1 MAISRLT
8 LTKVHAIL
16 AAFILPVAVMFF
28 ITGVLYT
35 WGKSGEYVTTKHDLA
50 LAAPLS
56 KDKDA
61 LVALAEEQLT
71 KLGVAAPSGKPGVR
85 SVGTSFQ
92 LEWSGADLDVVL
104 APTADP
110 LVAQLQVKDT
120 TWYRHLVQLHK
131 AKGGEVFKVY
141 ASVMA
146 AALLLLLVTGYI
158 IALQVPLLRRLTL
171 ATTAIGAVAFA
182 GAFALS

>member
-35 WGKSGEYVTTKHDLA
+35 WGNTGEYVTTKHELA
-50 LAAPLS
+50 LAEPLS

-61 LVALAEEQLT
+61 LVGLAREQLA
-71 KLGVAAPSGKPGVR
+71 KLDVAEPSGKASVR

-110 LVAQLQVKDT
+110 LMAQLQVKDT
-120 TWYRHLVQLHK
+120 TWHRHLVQLHK
-131 AKGGEVFKVY
+131 AKGGETFKVY

-146 AALLLLLVTGYI
+146 AALMLLLVTGYI

-171 ATTAIGAVAFA
+171 ATTAVGAVAFI

>member
-8 LTKVHAIL
+8 LTKLHAIL
-16 AAFILPVAVMFF
+16 AAFILPVGVMFF
-28 ITGVLYT
+28 ITGALYT
-35 WGKSGEYVTTKHDLA
+35 WGKSGEYVTTKHELA

-61 LVALAEEQLT
+61 LVELARAELA
-71 KLGVAAPSGKPGVR
+71 KLQVPEPSGKPSVR

-92 LEWSGADLDVVL
+92 LEWSGAAMDVVL

-131 AKGGEVFKVY
+131 AKGGEIFKVY

-146 AALLLLLVTGYI
+146 FALLMLLVSGYI
-158 IALQVPLLRRLTL
+158 IALQVPMLRRLTL

-182 GAFALS
+182 GAFVLS